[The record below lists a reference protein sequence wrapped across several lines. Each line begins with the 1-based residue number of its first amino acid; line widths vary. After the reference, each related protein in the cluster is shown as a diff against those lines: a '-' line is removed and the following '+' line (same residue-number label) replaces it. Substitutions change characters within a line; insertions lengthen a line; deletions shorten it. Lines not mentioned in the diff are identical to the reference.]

1 MNNYMTTDKAIRIF
15 SDFLNSSWTIVNQLL
30 IDRAYTSNE
39 NSLNDW
45 LQSNWEFLVERKV
58 LKINDYL
65 EVYGNGADF
74 NGTSSRI
81 TDPGAVAN
89 FKIKVISKNNKPVF
103 DALNEEEVT
112 LFNTDFNKLI
122 GFKNGFYIMEPE
134 FNFVLLDDKN
144 TNTERVV
151 GLNDIEFELETL

>member
-1 MNNYMTTDKAIRIF
+1 MTTDKAIRIF